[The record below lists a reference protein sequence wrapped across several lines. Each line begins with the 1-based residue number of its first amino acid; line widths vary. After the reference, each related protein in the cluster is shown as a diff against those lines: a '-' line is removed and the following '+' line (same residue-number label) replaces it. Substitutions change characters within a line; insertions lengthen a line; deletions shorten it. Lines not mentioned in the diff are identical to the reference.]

1 VERSFPYYRSRRYG
15 NNRSQMEV
23 EQVVRTAERAGVRR
37 WVAVAAVSVGTFLL
51 VTAEQLPVGLL
62 TPVGADLR
70 VTDGVAGL
78 MVTVP
83 GIVAAV
89 SAPLVPVLVGRL
101 DRRVL
106 LGALMALMTLANAL
120 SALAP
125 TYPVLLGSRVLVG
138 VAIGGFWAVA
148 GGLATR
154 LVPEPDLPRA
164 TALIFGGVAAANVLG
179 VPIGTLLGGF
189 AGWRVAFGAL
199 GALAAVVLVAL
210 FALLPRLAAD
220 RPLRP
225 RVLLAQLRNRGVA
238 TGILVTLLV
247 VTGHFAAYTFVSPV
261 LQERAGI
268 PVALVG
274 PLLLG
279 FGAAGIAGNFVAGAA
294 VARRLHR
301 TVLGIVRALALVL
314 ALHAL
319 LDAGTAGGIALLLLW
334 GLAYGGVSVSLQS
347 WMIAAAP
354 RAVEAA
360 TALWVAVFNLAIGLG
375 ALVGGLVVDRTA
387 LVGVLWLAAALFL
400 LAALVVRAGS
410 GAGEHPTT

>member
-1 VERSFPYYRSRRYG
+1 MGVGVERG
-15 NNRSQMEV
+15 
-23 EQVVRTAERAGVRR
+23 ARR
-37 WVAVAAVSVGTFLL
+37 WVAVATVAVGTFLL

-78 MVTVP
+78 MVTVA

-89 SAPLVPVLVGRL
+89 AALLVPVLVGRL

-106 LGALMALMTLANAL
+106 LGGLMALMTVANAV

-125 TYPVLLGSRVLVG
+125 TYPVLLASRVLVG

-154 LVPEPDLPRA
+154 LVPERDVPRA
-164 TALIFGGVAAANVLG
+164 TALIFGGVAGANVFG

-189 AGWRVAFGAL
+189 VGWRVAFGAL
-199 GALAAVVLVAL
+199 GVLAAAVLVAL
-210 FALLPRLAAD
+210 FVLLPPLVAD
-220 RPLRP
+220 RPVRP
-225 RVLLAQLRNRGVA
+225 SVLLAQLRNPAVA

-261 LQERAGI
+261 MQERAGV

-279 FGAAGIAGNFVAGAA
+279 FGAAGMVGNFVAGAA
-294 VARRLHR
+294 VARRLRR
-301 TVLGIVRALALVL
+301 TVLVIVLALTLVL
-314 ALHAL
+314 ALYPL
-319 LDAGTAGGIALLLLW
+319 LGTGAIGGTAFLLLW

-360 TALWVAVFNLAIGLG
+360 TALWVSVFNLAIGLG

-400 LAALVVRAGS
+400 LAAIAVPAGVRRT
-410 GAGEHPTT
+410 E

>member
-1 VERSFPYYRSRRYG
+1 MGVEH
-15 NNRSQMEV
+15 
-23 EQVVRTAERAGVRR
+23 VVRTAERAGVRR
-37 WVAVAAVSVGTFLL
+37 WVAVAAVAVGTFLL

-89 SAPLVPVLVGRL
+89 AAPLVPVLVGRL

-125 TYPVLLGSRVLVG
+125 TYPVLIGSRVLVG

-154 LVPEPDLPRA
+154 LVPGPDVPRA

-179 VPIGTLLGGF
+179 VPIGTLLGGV

-199 GALAAVVLVAL
+199 SALAAVVLVAL
-210 FALLPRLAAD
+210 FALLPRLVAD
-220 RPLRP
+220 EPVRPGA
-225 RVLLAQLRNRGVA
+225 LLAQLRVRGVA

-261 LQERAGI
+261 LQERAGV

-279 FGAAGIAGNFVAGAA
+279 FGAAGIVGNFVAGVA
-294 VARRLHR
+294 VARRLRR
-301 TVLGIVRALALVL
+301 TVLGIVVALAVVL

-319 LDAGTAGGIALLLLW
+319 LGTGAVGGIALLLLW

-360 TALWVAVFNLAIGLG
+360 TALWVSVFNLAIGLG
-375 ALVGGLVVDRTA
+375 ALVGGLVVDHTA
-387 LVGVLWLAAALFL
+387 LVGVLWLGAALFL
-400 LAALVVRAGS
+400 LAAVAVRAG
-410 GAGEHPTT
+410 AGGGERPQT

>member
-1 VERSFPYYRSRRYG
+1 
-15 NNRSQMEV
+15 
-23 EQVVRTAERAGVRR
+23 VVWTAERAGVRR
-37 WVAVAAVSVGTFLL
+37 WVAVAAVAVGTFLL

-89 SAPLVPVLVGRL
+89 AAPLVPVLVGRL

-148 GGLATR
+148 GGLAIR
-154 LVPEPDLPRA
+154 LVPEADVPRA

-210 FALLPRLAAD
+210 FAFLPPLVAD
-220 RPLRP
+220 RPVRLGL
-225 RVLLAQLRNRGVA
+225 LLAQLRDPGVA

-261 LQERAGI
+261 LQERAGV
-268 PVALVG
+268 PGALVG
-274 PLLLG
+274 PLLFG
-279 FGAAGIAGNFVAGAA
+279 FGAAGIVGNFVAGVA
-294 VARRLHR
+294 VARRLRR
-301 TVLGIVRALALVL
+301 TVLGIVVALTVVL

-319 LDAGTAGGIALLLLW
+319 LGTGAVAGIALLLLW

-347 WMIAAAP
+347 WMMAAAP

-360 TALWVAVFNLAIGLG
+360 TALWVSVFNLAIGLG
-375 ALVGGLVVDRTA
+375 ALVGGLVVDHTA
-387 LVGVLWLAAALFL
+387 LVGVLWLAAAMFL
-400 LAALVVRAGS
+400 LAAVAVRVGARRAG
-410 GAGEHPTT
+410 

>member
-1 VERSFPYYRSRRYG
+1 
-15 NNRSQMEV
+15 MEV
-23 EQVVRTAERAGVRR
+23 GLVARTAERAGVRR
-37 WVAVAAVSVGTFLL
+37 WAAVAAVSVGTFLL

-89 SAPLVPVLVGRL
+89 SALLVPVLVGQL

-138 VAIGGFWAVA
+138 IAIGGFWAVA

-154 LVPEPDLPRA
+154 LVPEPDVPRA

-199 GALAAVVLVAL
+199 GALAAVVLVTL
-210 FALLPRLAAD
+210 FALLPRLVAD
-220 RPLRP
+220 QPVRP
-225 RVLLAQLRNRGVA
+225 RVLLAQLRDPGVA

-261 LQERAGI
+261 LQDRAGI

-279 FGAAGIAGNFVAGAA
+279 FGAAGIVGNFVAGVA

-301 TVLGIVRALALVL
+301 TVVAIVLALAVVL

-319 LDAGTAGGIALLLLW
+319 LDAGTTGGIALLLLW

-375 ALVGGLVVDRTA
+375 ALVGGLVVDGAA
-387 LVGVLWLAAALFL
+387 LAGVLWLAAALFL
-400 LAALVVRAGS
+400 LAAVVVRAGARRPAERS
-410 GAGEHPTT
+410 VHRSEGVSQS

>member
-1 VERSFPYYRSRRYG
+1 MEVGHVAQTVER
-15 NNRSQMEV
+15 V
-23 EQVVRTAERAGVRR
+23 GVRR
-37 WVAVAAVSVGTFLL
+37 WVAVAAVAVGTFLL

-70 VTDGVAGL
+70 VSDGVAGL
-78 MVTVP
+78 MVTIP

-89 SAPLVPVLVGRL
+89 AAPLVPVLVGRL

-154 LVPEPDLPRA
+154 LVPEPHVPRA

-179 VPIGTLLGGF
+179 VPIGTLLGDF

-210 FALLPRLAAD
+210 FALLPPLVAD

-225 RVLLAQLRNRGVA
+225 RMLLAQLRNRGVA

-261 LQERAGI
+261 LQERAGV
-268 PVALVG
+268 PAALVG

-279 FGAAGIAGNFVAGAA
+279 FGAAGIVGNFVAGFA
-294 VARRLHR
+294 VARRPHR
-301 TVLGIVRALALVL
+301 TVLGIVVALALVL

-319 LDAGTAGGIALLLLW
+319 LGTGAVGGIALLLLW

-347 WMIAAAP
+347 WMIVAAP

-360 TALWVAVFNLAIGLG
+360 TALWVSVFNLAIGLG
-375 ALVGGLVVDRTA
+375 ALVGGLVVDRAA

-400 LAALVVRAGS
+400 LAAVAVRAG
-410 GAGEHPTT
+410 ARAA